1 MSYLTTLEDERRT
14 LRFRIGVTMTRYG
27 QYQEPA
33 WKDMYLRQADRL
45 AVQLLQ
51 VEAKMEKENS
61 RY

>member
-14 LRFRIGVTMTRYG
+14 LRFRIGTAMTRYE

-45 AVQLLQ
+45 TVELLL
-51 VEAKMEKENS
+51 VESMLEKENS